1 MFTRMLSTKT
11 SITEDSFGCAH
22 IVSHGRTALGKRRS
36 ARQPTNSAGSNGSPA
51 VYWRSSHGPHQYGG
65 RSSSR
70 AVRLGAGFGAA
81 DGGGGVGCVVLGNA
95 APSLAE
101 VTASGA
107 SAAWVSAVFGA
118 AGAAGFP
125 PPLLGV

>member
-70 AVRLGAGFGAA
+70 AVRLGAGLRAA
-81 DGGGGVGCVVLGNA
+81 EGGGGVGCVVAGDV
-95 APSLAE
+95 SDE
-101 VTASGA
+101 A
-107 SAAWVSAVFGA
+107 SAEA
-118 AGAAGFP
+118 AGGP
-125 PPLLGV
+125 